1 MPPNLTDPTA
11 GNYNISTKTV
21 ANYSMSS
28 VSGLFLHGNGSN
40 LDGLPAIAFS
50 IAMNT
55 VDAITNAV
63 TINKEIVA
71 TIQAEDKNGYVADIV
86 FYTKIGNSAVGS
98 LWSAGSASKAY
109 ERLRIFSNAINETGR
124 SVRITGICEATA
136 GFNVSSSLKYKTNI
150 SELPENY
157 NLDMLMQYRPI
168 IYNLKSNDENS
179 SKNPKFI
186 PGFIA
191 EDIDKM
197 GGSLFIYYK
206 DGEPDSLDYSR
217 ICVHIIKAIQELKT
231 NYDSKI
237 EDLKNTYESKIEDLQ
252 QQINEIKQKLATL

>member
-1 MPPNLTDPTA
+1 MPPYLEDPTS

-28 VSGLFLHGNGSN
+28 ANGLFLYGNGSN
-40 LDGLPAIAFS
+40 LDSLPAIAFS
-50 IAMNT
+50 IAMDNT
-55 VDAITNAV
+55 
-63 TINKEIVA
+63 KHIVA
-71 TIQAEDKNGYVADIV
+71 TIQAEDKAGYVGDIV
-86 FYTKIGNSAVGS
+86 FYTRIGSVGTE
-98 LWSAGSASKAY
+98 LPWSTGSSSKGY
-109 ERLRIFSNAINETGR
+109 ERLRIFSNEINATGI

-237 EDLKNTYESKIEDLQ
+237 ENLKNTYESKIEDLQ